1 MKLPDLQKLNLKCS
15 AWIMSKVSVSRRQ
28 IILSDS
34 KVLKFFAEDVYKVFG
49 IPCGHR
55 NVKGRDANIN
65 PEAINFIK
73 ATLQMNKSGA
83 HSLTA
88 AEEFLLRDI
97 NEDSSKLEKDCFQI
111 AFVIFIMG
119 HVLAPTTKHNYSTI
133 DFWGAIANTEMIQ
146 QFNWC
151 EYVLQYLLD
160 AVRKLKKDMMSNSP
174 STNLT
179 GCHLFFQVF
188 LLDNLDLGMFNKPHD
203 SLPRIVVFDQDTL
216 RRMLNMAMDL
226 GKGVPSYAHTPLRD
240 PSTVCYGRAK
250 LQHSSNTPAV
260 HNRLPRG
267 SSSSKQAKKTN
278 TPAQVCQQTGIQRST
293 GCPQAEVPELGPLDF
308 ANYIRQ
314 QYPNLVAD
322 EFTMILKQQNARAI
336 RQLSQTKNA
345 MQLDMFK
352 FADQLFKTLQ
362 GRCVCCRARGFPD
375 CPALG
380 AGTPNPAVVK
390 TPAVQKIQGH
400 RLNLSDCGG
409 ASPAEHV
416 SSSRKRHSANEESS
430 SSRKAAPSRCNLVNF
445 FKGLLTSIGQMYAD
459 LPANSS
465 ATIFGQAQDVL
476 PKRKYIFQHGYA
488 TDPWCRGAVPYPPHA
503 ETTDLIVDH
512 FTKAS
517 EQDLQRYY
525 IVHATPR
532 LIRITGMALRNQLIG
547 SRKLEHELVS
557 MIFRRYAQA
566 DHEANS
572 QCPYLSWR
580 HFMEADFATIV
591 LADHDYL
598 NIISIQYQL
607 FGKDIPY
614 DITSCQMFFLPVPLE
629 EGWLLLMWDMMSR
642 KLHVLDPMTRGRS
655 NYPNKGQA

>member
-1 MKLPDLQKLNLKCS
+1 MESHSSHSGSCAAKGDGSGEESPDAVEHAGHLNEGHSSSTARDGELPAPTSRISVKHAVCVIQRFSEYKRWLVEEIGFGGMLKLPDLQKLNLKCS

-73 ATLQMNKSGA
+73 ATLRMNKSGA

-111 AFVIFIMG
+111 AFVIFVMG

-226 GKGVPSYAHTPLRD
+226 GKGVTSYAHAPLRD
-240 PSTVCYGRAK
+240 PSTVCYARAK

-260 HNRLPRG
+260 HNLLPRG
-267 SSSSKQAKKTN
+267 SSISKQVKKTN
-278 TPAQVCQQTGIQRST
+278 TLAQVGQQTSSQRCT
-293 GCPQAEVPELGPLDF
+293 G
-308 ANYIRQ
+308 
-314 QYPNLVAD
+314 
-322 EFTMILKQQNARAI
+322 
-336 RQLSQTKNA
+336 
-345 MQLDMFK
+345 
-352 FADQLFKTLQ
+352 
-362 GRCVCCRARGFPD
+362 
-375 CPALG
+375 
-380 AGTPNPAVVK
+380 
-390 TPAVQKIQGH
+390 
-400 RLNLSDCGG
+400 
-409 ASPAEHV
+409 
-416 SSSRKRHSANEESS
+416 
-430 SSRKAAPSRCNLVNF
+430 
-445 FKGLLTSIGQMYAD
+445 
-459 LPANSS
+459 
-465 ATIFGQAQDVL
+465 
-476 PKRKYIFQHGYA
+476 
-488 TDPWCRGAVPYPPHA
+488 
-503 ETTDLIVDH
+503 
-512 FTKAS
+512 
-517 EQDLQRYY
+517 
-525 IVHATPR
+525 
-532 LIRITGMALRNQLIG
+532 
-547 SRKLEHELVS
+547 
-557 MIFRRYAQA
+557 
-566 DHEANS
+566 
-572 QCPYLSWR
+572 
-580 HFMEADFATIV
+580 
-591 LADHDYL
+591 
-598 NIISIQYQL
+598 
-607 FGKDIPY
+607 
-614 DITSCQMFFLPVPLE
+614 
-629 EGWLLLMWDMMSR
+629 
-642 KLHVLDPMTRGRS
+642 
-655 NYPNKGQA
+655 